1 MASKVTDRVQTP
13 EQIAKTNRQ
22 RVAAADGALAM
33 VEVLKNDIAVRK
45 NMARLRELRLAKE
58 AEAPEVEAVV
68 KPKKAK
74 AKAKTAKR
82 PKSL

>member
-1 MASKVTDRVQTP
+1 MASKDQDRVQTP
-13 EQIAKTNRQ
+13 EQIAKANRQ

-33 VEVLKNDIAVRK
+33 VEVTKNDIAVRK
-45 NMARLRELRLAKE
+45 NMARLRELRLSKE
-58 AEAPEVEAVV
+58 AETPEPDATA
-68 KPKKAK
+68 KPKK

>member
-1 MASKVTDRVQTP
+1 MASKDQDRVQTP
-13 EQIAKTNRQ
+13 EQIAKANRQ

-33 VEVLKNDIAVRK
+33 VEVAKNDIAVRK
-45 NMARLRELRLAKE
+45 NMARLRELRLLKE
-58 AEAPEVEAVV
+58 AEAPEQDVTA
-68 KPKKAK
+68 KPKK

>member
-1 MASKVTDRVQTP
+1 MASKDQDRVQTP
-13 EQIAKTNRQ
+13 EQIAKANRQ

-33 VEVLKNDIAVRK
+33 VEVTKNDIAVRK
-45 NMARLRELRLAKE
+45 NMARLRELRLSKE
-58 AEAPEVEAVV
+58 AEAPEPDATA
-68 KPKKAK
+68 KPKK